1 MGDSRIYVMSWG
13 SLSSLLNT
21 KSAQDQK
28 EEASS
33 STTWSI
39 ASTFDT
45 DSSLKE
51 VVDFMLDHLK
61 YTNSSTKDK
70 IFTFN
75 STVGEH
81 ESKTARLVAI
91 DVTTHPPVDIT
102 STIQKYGDKSGPKSI
117 TLYDMKWY
125 PSGKVLLCLN
135 DDVETKEFILS
146 SGLSGLSH
154 LLDNNYEYNK
164 VTSESI
170 RRVDSHSRSTLLP
183 SQIFQAIQDRHVVN
197 DELRL
202 KDSKRPLPSN
212 SALESSIIQ
221 KERNKRLD
229 AKLKDLDTKLMSKSG
244 SKTANKNK
252 RITKQVRNM
261 LIKSRSEG
269 ESKLRQ
275 EERIYLELVVFQD
288 DFESCEE
295 SGSDTIVPQ
304 VTKNNKDVEPFFR
317 FFSRA
322 TTIGKATST
331 VLKKFQEEEKIL
343 NLSDE
348 NFMSEFLI
356 SSPSPSG
363 EKESSTWYR
372 LSNNMVFHDAIRKE
386 YVRDFDRVVVRIFNK
401 KQATQTQS
409 IEDFISKKIEQIK
422 SVPVPVS
429 GVDIQN
435 NIKMTEETN
444 NNEAAEIPSQELDNS
459 ARKISLYINK
469 EIKQFELHSSE
480 SDTKKKKSVR
490 SAKSS
495 SATDKAK
502 NKKPKK
508 VSKQVQNMLMK
519 SRSTGDKKLKL
530 EERVYIE
537 VLVFQDHDKDNSSKR
552 MESIYK
558 YFSRSSNIGKA
569 ISTVTGPASKNSTAE
584 FLISINQDTDSPLW
598 MRLPSNMCFSEALQK
613 NYLKEFDRV
622 VVRVFGKTM
631 TREDDAIFDY
641 TPCISE

>member
-81 ESKTARLVAI
+81 ESETARLVAI

-317 FFSRA
+317 FYSRA

-331 VLKKFQEEEKIL
+331 VLKKFQEKEKIL

-363 EKESSTWYR
+363 EKESSTWCR

-409 IEDFISKKIEQIK
+409 IEDFISKKIEQIE

-444 NNEAAEIPSQELDNS
+444 NNEAVEIPSQELDNS

>member
-61 YTNSSTKDK
+61 STNSSTKDK

-81 ESKTARLVAI
+81 ESETARLVAI

-170 RRVDSHSRSTLLP
+170 GRVDSHSRSTLLP

-317 FFSRA
+317 FYSRA

-331 VLKKFQEEEKIL
+331 VLKKFQEKEKIL

-363 EKESSTWYR
+363 EKESSTWCR

-409 IEDFISKKIEQIK
+409 IEDFFSKKIEQIE

-502 NKKPKK
+502 NKKTKK

-584 FLISINQDTDSPLW
+584 FLISIDQDTDSPLW

>member
-81 ESKTARLVAI
+81 ESETARLVAI

-317 FFSRA
+317 FYSRA

-331 VLKKFQEEEKIL
+331 VLKKFQEKEKIL

-363 EKESSTWYR
+363 EKESSTWCR

-409 IEDFISKKIEQIK
+409 IEDFISKKIEQIE

-444 NNEAAEIPSQELDNS
+444 NNEAVEIPSQELDNS

-502 NKKPKK
+502 NKKTQKS
-508 VSKQVQNMLMK
+508 VQTGSKHAY
-519 SRSTGDKKLKL
+519 
-530 EERVYIE
+530 EESFY
-537 VLVFQDHDKDNSSKR
+537 
-552 MESIYK
+552 
-558 YFSRSSNIGKA
+558 G
-569 ISTVTGPASKNSTAE
+569 
-584 FLISINQDTDSPLW
+584 
-598 MRLPSNMCFSEALQK
+598 
-613 NYLKEFDRV
+613 
-622 VVRVFGKTM
+622 
-631 TREDDAIFDY
+631 
-641 TPCISE
+641 